1 MKNKQ
6 SVWIILVIV
15 LIITVAGAIFYI
27 FRQQN
32 QMNDLKLQSELVK
45 EELADEYNDL
55 VIDFEGFRMK
65 ISNDSLVAELE
76 SERMKVQRLREEL
89 RTVKSTNTKRINE
102 LRKEL
107 ETLRAILK
115 HYVQQIDSLNKINEK
130 LTVENK
136 QVTAKYQQA
145 TQTVSLLTKEKEQL
159 TETVQLASKLD
170 VSAIM
175 VNGLNDKNKLTSQIK
190 KMVKI
195 EFQFIINKNI
205 TATPGEKTIYIR
217 IMKPDDDVLIKSRSN
232 TFVYEDK
239 EINYSAKRTIE
250 YTGEEFPVSIYW
262 DVEEYLSPGAYRVDI
277 FADGNRIGQKSF
289 KLEK

>member
-1 MKNKQ
+1 
-6 SVWIILVIV
+6 
-15 LIITVAGAIFYI
+15 
-27 FRQQN
+27 
-32 QMNDLKLQSELVK
+32 MNDLKLQSELVK

-65 ISNDSLVAELE
+65 ISNDSLVAKLE
-76 SERMKVQRLREEL
+76 SEQMKVQRLQEEL

-107 ETLRAILK
+107 ETLRTILQ

-145 TQTVSLLTKEKEQL
+145 TQTVSQLTKEKEQL

-170 VSAIM
+170 VSAIT

-190 KMVKI
+190 KMIKI
-195 EFQFIINKNI
+195 EFRFIINKNI

-217 IMKPDDDVLIKSRSN
+217 IMKPDDDILIKSRSN
-232 TFVYEDK
+232 TFIYEDK

-262 DVEEYLSPGAYRVDI
+262 DVEEFLPFGAYRVDI